1 MAKRDRLRYL
11 VMWLPVGLDRTRLNL
26 RFGAVPTQVRILL
39 SAVNE
44 INEESRPGMSA
55 ANSAAC
61 SPQ

>member
-1 MAKRDRLRYL
+1 
-11 VMWLPVGLDRTRLNL
+11 
-26 RFGAVPTQVRILL
+26 
-39 SAVNE
+39 VNE